1 MKRLAAGDK
10 INPHNMYY
18 VIQKNPRK
26 HFLFRGDEI
35 FLIKKDGTIRA
46 TNDLYFEYYKIQTRD
61 ELEKL
66 KLLQR
71 LSR

>member
-1 MKRLAAGDK
+1 MKKLSAGDK
-10 INPHNMYY
+10 INPDNMYY
-18 VIQKNPRK
+18 LTEKDSGK
-26 HFLFRGDEI
+26 HFLFKGWEL
-35 FLIKKDGTIRA
+35 FSKEWA
-46 TNDLYFEYYKIQTRD
+46 VCNTNDLYFDIYKIQSRD